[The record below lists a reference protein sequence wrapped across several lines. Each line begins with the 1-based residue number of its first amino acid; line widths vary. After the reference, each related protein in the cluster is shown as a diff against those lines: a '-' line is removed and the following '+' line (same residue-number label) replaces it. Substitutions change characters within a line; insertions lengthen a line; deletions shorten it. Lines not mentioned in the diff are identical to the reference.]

1 MIDLETTALTPER
14 GEILR
19 LYARD
24 LNDSTSTFDQ
34 LVKPK
39 RPLSK
44 LVQQITGITN
54 EVVRNAPSLEAA
66 MPEFLDFIDGATLQ
80 STAIDFDMGFLNK
93 SFRMIWLSEILR
105 LQLVELCCCCGCTKI
120 FCRT

>member
-1 MIDLETTALTPER
+1 MKRRVLIDLETTALSPEC

-24 LNDSTSTFDQ
+24 LDHPSATFDQ

-54 EVVRNAPSLEAA
+54 EMVRDAPSLESVL
-66 MPEFLDFIDGATLQ
+66 PD
-80 STAIDFDMGFLNK
+80 
-93 SFRMIWLSEILR
+93 
-105 LQLVELCCCCGCTKI
+105 CTI
-120 FCRT
+120 MTSR

>member
-1 MIDLETTALTPER
+1 MKRRVLIDLETTALTPKR

-24 LNDSTSTFDQ
+24 LNDPSSTFDQ

-44 LVQQITGITN
+44 LVEQITEITN
-54 EVVRNAPSLEAA
+54 EMIRDAPSLKTA
-66 MPEFLDFIDGATLQ
+66 FLSFLEFIDDAELVSDNLAFDLSFVRHAQ
-80 STAIDFDMGFLNK
+80 SRWM
-93 SFRMIWLSEILR
+93 
-105 LQLVELCCCCGCTKI
+105 
-120 FCRT
+120 RTNQS

>member
-1 MIDLETTALTPER
+1 MKRRVLIDLETTALIPEH

-24 LNDSTSTFDQ
+24 LTDPSSTFDQ

-44 LVQQITGITN
+44 LVQQITGISN
-54 EVVRNAPSLEAA
+54 EMVRDAPSLEAVL
-66 MPEFLDFIDGATLQ
+66 PEFLDFIDGAALV
-80 STAIDFDMGFLNK
+80 STALDYELSFLK
-93 SFRMIWLSEILR
+93 DAIKGS
-105 LQLVELCCCCGCTKI
+105 VECCRATRCI
-120 FCRT
+120 

>member
-1 MIDLETTALTPER
+1 MKRQVLIDLETTALTPER

-24 LNDSTSTFDQ
+24 LTDPSSTFDQ

-54 EVVRNAPSLEAA
+54 EMVREAPSLEAVL
-66 MPEFLDFIDGATLQ
+66 PQFLDFLDGAELF
-80 STAIDFDMGFLNK
+80 SDAIEFDVPFLK
-93 SFRMIWLSEILR
+93 LAAASSFHPLTIP
-105 LQLVELCCCCGCTKI
+105 
-120 FCRT
+120 

>member
-1 MIDLETTALTPER
+1 MKRRVLIDLETTALAPEL

-24 LNDSTSTFDQ
+24 LTDPSSTFDQ

-54 EVVRNAPSLEAA
+54 EMVRDAPSLEAVL
-66 MPEFLDFIDGATLQ
+66 PEFFDFLDGADITLCV
-80 STAIDFDMGFLNK
+80 S
-93 SFRMIWLSEILR
+93 SFE
-105 LQLVELCCCCGCTKI
+105 LVFIGAASLALGG
-120 FCRT
+120 RRSVNV

>member
-1 MIDLETTALTPER
+1 MKRRVLIDLETTALTPEL

-24 LNDSTSTFDQ
+24 LTDPSSTFDQ

-44 LVQQITGITN
+44 LVQQITGISN
-54 EVVRNAPSLEAA
+54 EMVREAPSLEAVLPTFFA
-66 MPEFLDFIDGATLQ
+66 YLDGAMLEWE
-80 STAIDFDMGFLNK
+80 AEAFDRAFIEAH
-93 SFRMIWLSEILR
+93 SRI
-105 LQLVELCCCCGCTKI
+105 
-120 FCRT
+120 

>member
-1 MIDLETTALTPER
+1 MKRRVLIDLETTALTPER

-24 LNDSTSTFDQ
+24 LTDPSSTFDQ

-54 EVVRNAPSLEAA
+54 EMVRESPSLEAVL
-66 MPEFLDFIDGATLQ
+66 PEFLDFLDHADLVSDELGFDLSFVRQ
-80 STAIDFDMGFLNK
+80 AI
-93 SFRMIWLSEILR
+93 I
-105 LQLVELCCCCGCTKI
+105 
-120 FCRT
+120 

>member
-1 MIDLETTALTPER
+1 MKRRVLIDLETTALTPES

-24 LNDSTSTFDQ
+24 LTDPSSTFDQ

-39 RPLSK
+39 RPLST

-54 EVVRNAPSLEAA
+54 EMVRDAPSLEAVL
-66 MPEFLDFIDGATLQ
+66 PDFLDFLDGATLQ
-80 STAIDFDMGFLNK
+80 STAIDFELGFLK
-93 SFRMIWLSEILR
+93 DAIE
-105 LQLVELCCCCGCTKI
+105 G
-120 FCRT
+120 